1 MGRVSVHLIISEDS
15 FLAERRCQ
23 DILDRTGELSSVDTL
38 ETATL
43 TGADVLAAVAPS
55 LFATARGV
63 VFAHGE
69 DAKKEVME
77 AFEEIAQT
85 VTEEV
90 TVIIRHTGGGRM
102 KRMVPALKKLC
113 DVHEVAVVKPSERLR
128 WVNQEFSRHGVRV
141 TPDVAQAVL
150 EGVGSDLREL
160 ASAIAQLVADN
171 EGAVT
176 VESVRALYEGVA
188 EVSGF
193 DIADLAC
200 TGQLSRAVASTRRAL
215 QLGEPPV
222 RLASALAAN
231 VAGIAC
237 LYAHRGTLTQ
247 VSLPG
252 TPPWKVDRIAKMA
265 RRWDGP
271 SVSRAC
277 IIIADLEDAL
287 KGGGGNVDY
296 AIESAV
302 AELARLSG

>member
-1 MGRVSVHLIISEDS
+1 MFPVSVHLIVGEDEY
-15 FLAERRCQ
+15 LVERRCQ
-23 DILDRTGELSSVDTL
+23 DILARIEASSTDTL
-38 ETATL
+38 ATATL
-43 TGADVLAAVAPS
+43 TGADVLGVVAPS
-55 LFATARGV
+55 LFATARAV
-63 VFAHGE
+63 VFTHGE

-77 AFEEIAQT
+77 AFTEIAQNPID
-85 VTEEV
+85 EV
-90 TVIIRHTGGGRM
+90 TVIIQHSGGGRM
-102 KRMVPALKKLC
+102 KKMLPALKKLC
-113 DVHEVAVVKPSERLR
+113 DTHEVVPLKPSERLR
-128 WVNQEFSRHGVRV
+128 WVNEEFKRHGVSV
-141 TPDVAQAVL
+141 TPDVSQAVL

-171 EGAVT
+171 EGDVDVQAVRT
-176 VESVRALYEGVA
+176 MYESVA

-200 TGQLSRAVASTRRAL
+200 TGQLTRAVASTRRAL

-222 RLASALAAN
+222 RLASALAQN

-237 LYAHRGTLTQ
+237 LYSYRGSTQ
-247 VSLPG
+247 YVSVPG
-252 TPPWKVDRIAKMA
+252 MAPWKVDKVAKMA

-271 SVSRAC
+271 QVSQAC

-302 AELARLSG
+302 AALARLSA